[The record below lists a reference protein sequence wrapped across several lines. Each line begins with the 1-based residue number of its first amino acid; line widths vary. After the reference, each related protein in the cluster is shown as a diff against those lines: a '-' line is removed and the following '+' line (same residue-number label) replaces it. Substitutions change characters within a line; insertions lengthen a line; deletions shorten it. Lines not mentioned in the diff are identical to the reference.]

1 MYTEKATSYW
11 SISRLSRAFFRERL
25 QYKTA
30 SSKILMEVKQR
41 RVPVFSPIITM
52 EKVEAVG
59 ELSPIFSQQT
69 LRAIRKYSLDK

>member
-1 MYTEKATSYW
+1 
-11 SISRLSRAFFRERL
+11 
-25 QYKTA
+25 
-30 SSKILMEVKQR
+30 MEVKQR

-52 EKVEAVG
+52 EKIEAVG